1 MNYAGRIIAVT
12 GLFIRDFFFFQKG
25 NSFHSIPQVVFNL
38 LRSQKEFRPSIRD
51 TATQRDG
58 LNAALTSLNQGGFDK
73 C

>member
-1 MNYAGRIIAVT
+1 MLGELLR
-12 GLFIRDFFFFQKG
+12 LQDFSFVIFFFQKG
-25 NSFHSIPQVVFNL
+25 NSFHSVPQVVFNL

>member
-12 GLFIRDFFFFQKG
+12 GLFIRDFFFQKG
-25 NSFHSIPQVVFNL
+25 NSFHSVPQIVFYL

-58 LNAALTSLNQGGFDK
+58 LNAAFTSLNQGGFDK